1 MNTLTEAQ
9 VREAVAEAVAEAKA
23 GTEGGGR
30 LLPFTEPEIRFI
42 QRIVEGALERLVG
55 GDGA

>member
-1 MNTLTEAQ
+1 MSTPTEAQ
-9 VREAVAEAVAEAKA
+9 VRDAVAEAVEAAKA

-42 QRIVEGALERLVG
+42 QRIVEGALARLV
-55 GDGA
+55 ASP

>member
-1 MNTLTEAQ
+1 MSTPTEAQ
-9 VREAVAEAVAEAKA
+9 VREAVSQAVEEAKA

-42 QRIVEGALERLVG
+42 RRIVEGALARLMG
-55 GDGA
+55 GGA